1 MKTLFGMSDIQT
13 QVEQWGLWARGGLG
27 GLALRVSEPTAIDIS
42 DDEALRFD
50 RFVLSLRQYDSK
62 AFVVIKRHYVVG
74 VSLVD
79 IAKELG
85 CSYPLIK
92 TKHKNALNYLA
103 GMQNG
108 YSAGAF
114 GELNSLTFGR

>member
-1 MKTLFGMSDIQT
+1 MLDIQT
-13 QVEQWGLWARGGLG
+13 QIEQWDLCARGGLDS
-27 GLALRVSEPTAIDIS
+27 LALRISEPTAIDIS
-42 DDEALRFD
+42 KEALHAD

-62 AFVVIKRHYVVG
+62 AFAMMKRHYVLG

-92 TKHKNALNYLA
+92 KTHKNALNYLA

-108 YSAGAF
+108 YSTGAF
-114 GELNSLTFGR
+114 GELTSLTFGV